1 MDTLKTSS
9 PLRWTVRG
17 FKLKDERELYGLAE
31 LMKKGLQVDAHSPI
45 FKIDSKSGVLVLS
58 GMSLFRR
65 QHEVHRV
72 RALDGQTF
80 VGLARQGGLR
90 GRKIPVDNIL
100 YLHDQIQVTITVN
113 VLH

>member
-9 PLRWTVRG
+9 PFRWPVRG

-58 GMSLFRR
+58 GMS
-65 QHEVHRV
+65 HYYS
-72 RALDGQTF
+72 
-80 VGLARQGGLR
+80 GG
-90 GRKIPVDNIL
+90 
-100 YLHDQIQVTITVN
+100 TITTSSYPTISSPLKV
-113 VLH
+113 VPVSSTVPPAPKSSKP